1 MRHTSILSLLII
13 ASLTVAGCEGDA
25 RQNDVSGPGPI
36 TGTVQTLVD
45 VTTGL
50 DVTSGETGTFNW
62 VGQSF
67 IVRES
72 GTFAE
77 LRFNFY
83 TFQKTPVAF
92 GNLYLL
98 TQEHLGVPGG
108 LHPSTPGLVARS
120 EQTANGVYTFAPSV
134 TITGGTKYWVY
145 TDTQGSF
152 ASSFDTD
159 IYADGDMY
167 VTGVHINPFRKAPA
181 SGRMV
186 NGVLQAAPAGV
197 FVDANFRLQ
206 ARADTNT
213 PPKKSVSR

>member
-1 MRHTSILSLLII
+1 MRRTSIVSLLVI
-13 ASLTVAGCEGDA
+13 ATAMLVACEGGA
-25 RQNDVSGPGPI
+25 RQNDVSGPGP
-36 TGTVQTLVD
+36 TPGSVQTLLD

-67 IVRES
+67 VVRES
-72 GTFAE
+72 GTFSE

-83 TFQKTPVAF
+83 SFQKTPVAF
-92 GNLYLL
+92 GTLYLL

-108 LHPSTPGLVARS
+108 LHPSTPGLLARS
-120 EQTANGVYTFAPSV
+120 ETTAGGIYTFAPSV

-159 IYADGDMY
+159 IYPDGDMY
-167 VTGVHINPFRKAPA
+167 VTGVPINPFRKAPA

-186 NGVLQAAPAGV
+186 NGVLQPAPAGV

-206 ARADTNT
+206 ASGGTT
-213 PPKKSVSR
+213 VPPKSNK

>member
-1 MRHTSILSLLII
+1 MRRASIISVLIS
-13 ASLTVAGCEGDA
+13 AAAMLAACEGGA

-50 DVTSGETGTFNW
+50 EVTSGQTGTLNW

-67 IVRES
+67 VVREN

-83 TFQKTPVAF
+83 SFQGTPVAF

-108 LHPSTPGLVARS
+108 LHASTPGLVARS

-145 TDTQGSF
+145 TDAQGSF

-167 VTGVHINPFRKAPA
+167 VTGVPSNPFRKAQA
-181 SGRMV
+181 SARMV
-186 NGVLQAAPAGV
+186 NGVLQPAPAGV
-197 FVDANFRLQ
+197 FVDANFKLQ
-206 ARADTNT
+206 ARADTGS
-213 PPKKSVSR
+213 PPKK